1 MRLIVT
7 KDGVVKP
14 ELSPEQKKIKK
25 LNKEVREL
33 QKQVNFLLNYLK
45 ISQNDI
51 DNLSTQQ

>member
-1 MRLIVT
+1 MRLVVT

-33 QKQVNFLLNYLK
+33 RKQVDFLLNYLK

-51 DNLSTQQ
+51 DNISTQQ

>member
-33 QKQVNFLLNYLK
+33 RKQVDFLLNYLK
-45 ISQNDI
+45 ISQDDI

>member
-33 QKQVNFLLNYLK
+33 RKQVDFLLNYLK

>member
-25 LNKEVREL
+25 LNKEIKEL
-33 QKQVNFLLNYLK
+33 RKQVDFLLNYLK